1 MNFIVLLGFML
12 AAYFMFRLHIKLISN
27 QNCAEQE
34 VAEKFA
40 VRSHRLIEE
49 AVKIDLMPYSFDKH
63 VRFTEW
69 TFETHSYLD
78 DFEAELSDAV
88 KVNPSVIL
96 AFKRVSSS

>member
-1 MNFIVLLGFML
+1 MDFFVLLVFSL

-49 AVKIDLMPYSFDKH
+49 AVRIDLMPYSFDKH
-63 VRFTEW
+63 ARFTEW
-69 TFETHSYLD
+69 TFETHSYMD
-78 DFEAELSDAV
+78 DFEAELIEAV
-88 KVNPSVIL
+88 KVSPSVIL
-96 AFKRVSSS
+96 AFKKVSP